1 MTRAGPRHDTRRDP
15 LFAGI
20 AVVVVLVGAFL
31 FALTKE
37 LPFVGDNGRLVTAEF
52 PTARQV
58 NGDTPVRVRGVN
70 VGTVDSVRYD
80 DARRVSVVRLRL
92 TDDHV
97 HLRSDATAALR
108 WRTVLGG
115 RMELALDPGSAP
127 SALQGPI
134 RRTRIQAELEDVTR
148 VFQEDGGDGMRAVL
162 RELPKALEGPAAGRV
177 IDGLAPRLRSLAP
190 ATRALRGERDGDL
203 RRLVRSSARVT
214 AATEAAHATLGAFVT
229 GAAQTFRTTADR
241 DAQLRATFRLAPAAL
256 RTTVATIGD
265 LDATL
270 PQLDAL
276 VRELRPGARRLGP
289 VLARTTPTIVGLRSL
304 LGAARPLVRRL
315 RPAVAQLTTAAS
327 IGDRLLD
334 GLDPTIRRTADD
346 LVPYLERTDDDL
358 GVPVYQLIGPGI
370 ATLGAA
376 GGLYSEIGHLV
387 NFPIQPGE
395 GSQTFLP
402 CATFITDP
410 SAAQKL
416 RCDGV
421 NRALGTLLAGV
432 GKGRR

>member
-1 MTRAGPRHDTRRDP
+1 MRRSGPRHDSRRDP
-15 LFAGI
+15 LIAGL
-20 AVVVVLVGAFL
+20 VVVAVLVGAFL

-37 LPFVGDNGRLVTAEF
+37 LPFVGDDGRLVTAEF

-58 NGDTPVRVRGVN
+58 NGDTPVRVRGVE
-70 VGTVDSVRYD
+70 VGKVDAVSYD
-80 DARRVSVVRLRL
+80 SARRVSVVRFRL
-92 TDDHV
+92 TDDDV
-97 HLRSDATAALR
+97 RLRADATAALR

-127 SALQGPI
+127 ASLDGPI

-148 VFQEDGGDGMRAVL
+148 AFQRDGGDGMRALL
-162 RELPKALEGPAAGRV
+162 RELPKALDGSAAGRA
-177 IDGLAPRLRSLAP
+177 IDALAPRLRTLAP

-203 RRLVRSSARVT
+203 RRLVRSTARVT
-214 AATEAAHATLGAFVT
+214 AATDRAHAALGAFVA

-241 DAQLRATFRLAPAAL
+241 DAELRATFRTAPMAL
-256 RTTVATIGD
+256 RTTVATTGE

-270 PQLDAL
+270 PSLDAL

-289 VLARTTPTIVGLRSL
+289 VLARTTPTIVRLRSL

-315 RPAVAQLTTAAS
+315 RPAVSQLSTASAV
-327 IGDRLLD
+327 GERLLA

-358 GVPVYQLIGPGI
+358 GLPVYQLIGPGI

-376 GGLYSEIGHLV
+376 GGLYSDIGHLV
-387 NFPIQPGE
+387 NFPVQPGE

-410 SAAQKL
+410 TAAEKL

-421 NRALGTLLAGV
+421 NRALRTLLG
-432 GKGRR
+432 GTRRGRG